1 MERPTTIEQIEFGLR
16 AIIDNPDFAMT
27 IKQYGY
33 RKGIEISSCE
43 SDATVSK
50 VGGLPAFDYY
60 EEVQALGHQE
70 VESGEFDDIK
80 YDGKAPTVE
89 QKKAEHQEIN
99 DNNPYESGVHKKINT
114 FLSRQGWIAEWQNPE
129 AVMIVKS

>member
-1 MERPTTIEQIEFGLR
+1 MEKPTTIEQIEFGLR
-16 AIIDNPDFAMT
+16 AIMDNPDFDMT
-27 IKQYGY
+27 IKQYGH
-33 RKGIEISSCE
+33 RKGIEC
-43 SDATVSK
+43 VSIDDICK
-50 VGGLPAFDYY
+50 VGGLRAFDYY

-80 YDGKAPTVE
+80 YDGKTPTAE

-99 DNNPYESGVHKKINT
+99 DSNPYESGVHKKINT
-114 FLSRQGWIAEWQNPE
+114 FLSRQGWIAEWQNAE